1 MEEKDIEIQE
11 ARRLLAEAQAALK
24 KAAKELDDA
33 KTALKWTRE
42 KLVELEAEH
51 RKTTMLLVKVVESP
65 DPDDVVSLL
74 NALDRPCGFVP
85 CAKCQSAAAAIRQY
99 AKANDALRKE
109 KTDGTDS

>member
-1 MEEKDIEIQE
+1 MTEDIEIQE
-11 ARRLLAEAQAALK
+11 TRRLLDEARTALK

-33 KTALKWTRE
+33 KTALKWTRD

-65 DPDDVVSLL
+65 DPDDVVGLL

-85 CAKCQSAAAAIRQY
+85 CAKCQSAAATIRQY
-99 AKANDALRKE
+99 AKANDALRKGM
-109 KTDGTDS
+109 TDGTDS

>member
-1 MEEKDIEIQE
+1 MTEDIEIQE
-11 ARRLLAEAQAALK
+11 TRRLLYEARTSLK

-33 KTALKWTRE
+33 KTALKWTRD

-65 DPDDVVSLL
+65 DPDDVVGLL
-74 NALDRPCGFVP
+74 NALDMPCGFVP
-85 CAKCQSAAAAIRQY
+85 CAKCQSAAATIRQY

>member
-1 MEEKDIEIQE
+1 MTEDTEIQE
-11 ARRLLAEAQAALK
+11 MRLLLDEARTALK
-24 KAAKELDDA
+24 KAAKELDDS

-42 KLVELEAEH
+42 KLVELEEEH

-65 DPDDVVSLL
+65 DHDDVVSLL

-85 CAKCQSAAAAIRQY
+85 CAKCQSAAATIRQY